1 MPYVCGG
8 EPSGALPLR
17 HDCTCA
23 PCMWGMNR
31 IRMVRNMPQ
40 DLRILP
46 KLRDSLS
53 YLYFDKAII
62 ERDNNAIV
70 VLRKGER
77 IPVPIASLTVLML
90 GPGTNITHAAMKV
103 IAENGCMVVWCGEG
117 AERFYGYGMGETRSS
132 ERLMR
137 QAKCFADDTLHMQ
150 VVRRMY
156 SLRFE
161 GISTEDMTLQQIRG
175 MEGVRV
181 REFYKLFAKKYR
193 VRWNGRNYKEDEWDA
208 SDDLNRALS
217 AANACL
223 YGLCNAAIV
232 SLGYS
237 PGLGFVH
244 TGKMM
249 SFVYDVADLYKAE
262 TTIPAAFEAVS
273 QPRTDGIEV
282 AVRKLCRTKLRE
294 KRVLKRIA
302 DDLAFIFQEEAE
314 DDPNQKRPCLLWDE
328 DSEVQG
334 GVNYAE
340 G

>member
-1 MPYVCGG
+1 
-8 EPSGALPLR
+8 
-17 HDCTCA
+17 
-23 PCMWGMNR
+23 
-31 IRMVRNMPQ
+31 MPQ
-40 DLRILP
+40 DLHVLP

-53 YLYFDKAII
+53 YLYFDKAVI

-90 GPGTNITHAAMKV
+90 GPGTSITHAAMRV

-132 ERLMR
+132 EHLMR
-137 QAKCFADDTLHMQ
+137 QAKCFADPDLHMQ

-161 GISTEDMTLQQIRG
+161 GISTENMTLQQIRG

-181 REFYKLFAKKYR
+181 REFYKLFAKKYK
-193 VRWNGRNYKEDEWDA
+193 VPWNGRNYKEEDWDA
-208 SDDLNRALS
+208 ADDLNRALS

-223 YGLCNAAIV
+223 YGLSNAAIV

-244 TGKMM
+244 SGKMM

-273 QPRTDGIEV
+273 QSRTDSLESV
-282 AVRKLCRTKLRE
+282 VRRICRMKMRE
-294 KRVLKRIA
+294 KKVLKRIA
-302 DDLAFIFQEEAE
+302 DDLAFVFQEEIE
-314 DDPNQKRPCLLWDE
+314 DDPNKKDPCVLWDE
-328 DSEVQG
+328 TGSVEG
-334 GVNYAE
+334 GINYARDDTW
-340 G
+340 